1 MIAIKIT
8 EKTRLGYMTVAFN
21 LSVEQGNQI
30 AYEFSKKNKLT
41 KAVYFQGKFWLI
53 RHPNDQG
60 KKIQKWQEQLNEIAI
75 NLQIKE
81 GFLDLTIQK
90 LDKVEHPEA
99 HILAQLASHIL
110 RREVS
115 QDIWKFFLDIDKQ
128 IAERINIYR
137 YLKISPETF
146 SNKAALI
153 FDWRTSGKYPGTLKN
168 YWLKSQKNN
177 DILKG
182 LNVENR
188 FISGNNG
195 IIEEIIGYCNDE
207 QKAKLL
213 NYPDIHSKTREII
226 ENSSIDD
233 PIVSVK
239 TTHWGKESYA
249 HYVIDGLNILI
260 NEDNSKYLGID
271 YEFYRSKTKISLH
284 EWLELLI
291 KAQRNSSQVLNEWGI
306 EVEKKY
312 VSSQNYSKNFDI
324 SKFNQDS
331 VKLCFGNNTI
341 VSRSQIKEGLKKG
354 GVYRRHKD
362 FQDLSNK
369 IQVVILNLCKLKDD
383 SFLRNLNSQLEIVKF
398 PINFIEKIP
407 LEIEGGMSEK
417 DAVLIEKEIER
428 IVALEPDLVITILPI
443 GDKALDHTE
452 RGSYYYHTS
461 HQLIPRGIASQMIK
475 EENLNNNYII
485 NNIVLGIL
493 AKLGNLPFILAE
505 PLKVADYFIG
515 LDVAHER
522 KRKTGG
528 TKNACACV
536 RIYGASGQFI
546 KYKLADSRIEGEEI
560 PIEVIRKLLPFEDL
574 FEKKVLIFRDGRFKG
589 KEINFLKERAE
600 AIGAK
605 FIFVEITKTG
615 ACRLFNQL
623 TLLDQEG
630 KKNQITLQKP
640 SQYLIFKHSEREA
653 TIATTKPL
661 TGLVQPIRVTI
672 AQDGEIPSLDDV
684 LEAVIKLCLLHH
696 GSYKEA
702 GIPMPIYSS
711 DKIGYKT
718 LKGLYHLEREG
729 EKQWWH

>member
-1 MIAIKIT
+1 MSNKLNSYTSNMIAIKIT
-8 EKTRLGYMTVAFN
+8 EKARLGYMTVFST

-41 KAVYFQGKFWLI
+41 KAIYFQGKFWLI
-53 RHPNDQG
+53 RNIKERKVNDEG
-60 KKIQKWQEQLNEIAI
+60 NKKEWQEELEKIAI
-75 NLQIKE
+75 SLQKKE
-81 GFLDLTIQK
+81 GVLNLTIQK
-90 LDKVEHPEA
+90 LDKVKNPNPQV
-99 HILAQLASHIL
+99 LAQLASHIL

-115 QDIWKFFLDIDKQ
+115 QDSWKVFLGIDKQ
-128 IAERINIYR
+128 IAERISIYR
-137 YLKISPETF
+137 HLKISPETF
-146 SNKAALI
+146 SNQAALI
-153 FDWRTSGKYPGTLKN
+153 FDWRTSGKYPGTLKD
-168 YWLKSQKNN
+168 YWLKNKKNN

-188 FISGNNG
+188 FISGNNE
-195 IIEEIIGYCNDE
+195 IVEEVIDYCDDE
-207 QKAKLL
+207 QKARLL
-213 NYPDIHSKTREII
+213 SYPDLHPRTRKVIEDSEI
-226 ENSSIDD
+226 SD
-233 PIVSVK
+233 PIINVK

-249 HYVIDGLNILI
+249 HYVIDGLNIVI

-271 YEFYRSKTKISLH
+271 YEFYRSKTKISLD
-284 EWLELLI
+284 EWQKLLTKAYKNSLKTLSAWEIEL
-291 KAQRNSSQVLNEWGI
+291 
-306 EVEKKY
+306 KKEY
-312 VSSQNYSKNFDI
+312 VSSQDYNQNFYV
-324 SKFNQDS
+324 SNFNQDS

-341 VSRSQIKEGLKKG
+341 VPRSQIKEGLKKG
-354 GVYRRHKD
+354 GVYRRYKD
-362 FQDLSNK
+362 FKNLSSH
-369 IQVVILNLCKLKDD
+369 LNVCVLKLGKSQASPFLRRIELQLKD
-383 SFLRNLNSQLEIVKF
+383 LNF
-398 PINFIEKIP
+398 PIKFIEKIP

-417 DAVLIEKEIER
+417 DAVLIEKEVER

-443 GDKALDHTE
+443 GDTALDHTE

-461 HQLIPRGIASQMIK
+461 HQLIPRGIASQMVK

-536 RIYGASGQFI
+536 RIYGSSGEFI

-623 TLLDQEG
+623 TLLD
-630 KKNQITLQKP
+630 
-640 SQYLIFKHSEREA
+640 
-653 TIATTKPL
+653 
-661 TGLVQPIRVTI
+661 GLFNFEVHNV
-672 AQDGEIPSLDDV
+672 
-684 LEAVIKLCLLHH
+684 
-696 GSYKEA
+696 
-702 GIPMPIYSS
+702 
-711 DKIGYKT
+711 
-718 LKGLYHLEREG
+718 
-729 EKQWWH
+729 